1 MGTHFLRASHSCR
14 GCIQCHGHEVN
25 SGSWQQ
31 CLKFLGWTQRPSSI
45 DGGLVCLRK
54 LTVLERW
61 QKCKL
66 LGEAQQHF
74 QTGPARAV
82 SHPVGK
88 KHRMLQESGLP
99 PFAGSSCDVR
109 RGLCPGRALQL
120 GQCRVLRL
128 SNVYLKTRICP
139 PDRGMFRSVESSDV
153 SSISSAKG
161 PRTTSGCICSRLC
174 RCPRKMTSST
184 RAKSI

>member
-1 MGTHFLRASHSCR
+1 M
-14 GCIQCHGHEVN
+14 
-25 SGSWQQ
+25 
-31 CLKFLGWTQRPSSI
+31 
-45 DGGLVCLRK
+45 RK

-99 PFAGSSCDVR
+99 PFAGSSCDA
-109 RGLCPGRALQL
+109 CPTRS
-120 GQCRVLRL
+120 VLRPGFAAWA
-128 SNVYLKTRICP
+128 V
-139 PDRGMFRSVESSDV
+139 
-153 SSISSAKG
+153 
-161 PRTTSGCICSRLC
+161 
-174 RCPRKMTSST
+174 
-184 RAKSI
+184 